1 MAVSKARMKATE
13 KYNAK
18 AYDRTYLRTKKEGD
32 LTIDVIKQA
41 ADDSGESLNTFILEA
56 VRRRIEQG
64 N

>member
-1 MAVSKARMKATE
+1 MPATKAHIRATD

-32 LTIDVIKQA
+32 LTIDIIKSA
-41 ADDSGESLNTFILEA
+41 ADSAGESLNTFILEA